1 MTPMNRLQKK
11 CFFASAGFHL
21 LLVPIL
27 LIGPAFLSSRSKQEN
42 VPELDFVP
50 SKTLDDLVSNPG
62 GSRGATPP
70 TPPQP
75 TPPVPL
81 PVVTQPTPIPVAQK
95 PPAPEPPAKEKVKE
109 VTPPKDNPAS
119 LAAVTKPKP
128 KNQLINTNLVT
139 RTPNAANEVIAR
151 AAAEAKAVAD
161 RNRRIAAAL
170 SRAAS
175 NISGNLSGTT
185 DIKPSGPGSGVSY
198 GNWLSAVKQRY
209 TDAWIVPDGVTD
221 DSATV
226 TATVTIARDGE
237 VLSSSVLR
245 FSGNALVD
253 QSVKATLDRVPSV
266 PPLPD
271 GAKED
276 KRTVTIN
283 FNVKAKQGL
292 G

>member
-1 MTPMNRLQKK
+1 MAPMNRLQKK

-21 LLVPIL
+21 LLVLIL
-27 LIGPAFLSSRSKQEN
+27 LIGPAFLSSSSKQEN
-42 VPELDFVP
+42 VPELNFVP

-62 GSRGATPP
+62 GSRGAEAPTPAPP
-70 TPPQP
+70 TPPA
-75 TPPVPL
+75 PL
-81 PVVTQPTPIPVAQK
+81 PVVTQPTPVPVAEK
-95 PPAPEPPAKEKVKE
+95 PPAPEPPPKEKVKE

-119 LAAVTKPKP
+119 LVAVTKPKP
-128 KNQLINTNLVT
+128 KNQQINTNLVM
-139 RTPNAANEVIAR
+139 RNPNAANDAKAR
-151 AAAEAKAVAD
+151 ATADAKAVAD
-161 RNRRIAAAL
+161 HNKRIAAAFN
-170 SRAAS
+170 RAAA

-185 DIKPSGPGSGVSY
+185 DIKLSGPGSGISY

-209 TDAWIVPDGVTD
+209 TEAWIVPDGVTD

-237 VLSSSVLR
+237 VLSTSILR
-245 FSGNALVD
+245 FSGNAPVD